1 MMKEEKQ
8 FMKYLK
14 IEADKGYFLRAKDA
28 TTQEWVEI
36 DKINKDDLMYL
47 LNHAL
52 SPDFEMDVFDETKMA
67 NKAHQI
73 IYKNV
78 HEKFSGLV
86 SMKSKFKD
94 ESESFYRESVEKYSA
109 ND

>member
-14 IEADKGYFLRAKDA
+14 IEADKGYFLRPKDA
-28 TTQEWVEI
+28 TTQEWTEI
-36 DKINKDDLMYL
+36 DKINKDDLLYL
-47 LNHAL
+47 LNNAL
-52 SPDFEMDVFDETKMA
+52 TSEFEMDVFDESKMA

-78 HEKFSGLV
+78 QEKFSGLV

-94 ESESFYRESVEKYSA
+94 ESEGFYKEAVEKYSA
-109 ND
+109 